1 MEFLML
7 GCLEVVYARLEGHFA
22 RFRAFARSI
31 LRRLFAGHA
40 VALRA
45 TSATTA
51 ATTLAATSFFL
62 RLLRRPARL
71 VALGRFSF
79 EDFGQRI
86 FIEEKIGLINRFWSL
101 PLSRYVPLTMLAV
114 WRRRTSLIAHL
125 RLARRTFPIAIPAAL
140 ATTVPLAAT
149 ILVTTTVSAAT
160 SLSPSTLRLARRR
173 AALLR

>member
-1 MEFLML
+1 ML

-125 RLARRTFPIAIPAAL
+125 RRTFPIAIPAAL